1 MPSGYIF
8 ELTGGALCLDFANT
22 LGDRPRSTEEHL
34 ARWTDLL
41 AWGVQAS
48 VLPPPAEAA
57 LRRWAGRHER
67 EAAAALAEARV
78 LREAIYRIF
87 SGLAAQRPAPAA
99 DLSVLNDWLRQS
111 LGHLQV
117 SARGGE
123 YQWAW
128 DQAMLPERVLWPI
141 VRSAADLL
149 VSPER
154 AQLRECQS
162 ETCSW
167 LFVDR
172 SRTKQRRWCS
182 MSTCGNRAKVR
193 RFHERQRQEK
203 TGERRNSR
211 P

>member
-1 MPSGYIF
+1 MGTGTYTF

-34 ARWTDLL
+34 AGWTDLL
-41 AWGVQAS
+41 EWGVQAA
-48 VLPPPAEAA
+48 VLPSRVGAT
-57 LRRWAGRHER
+57 LRRWAGEHER
-67 EAAAALAEARV
+67 EAAASLVAARD

-87 SGLAAQRPAPAA
+87 SALAAERPAPAA
-99 DLSVLNDWLRQS
+99 DLSALNDWLRES

-117 SARGGE
+117 SARAGE
-123 YQWAW
+123 YEWAW
-128 DQAMLPERVLWPI
+128 DRAPVPERVLWPV

-149 VSPER
+149 VSSER

-193 RFHERQRQEK
+193 RFYQRQRREH
-203 TGERRNSR
+203 SS
-211 P
+211 

>member
-1 MPSGYIF
+1 MATATYTF

-22 LGDRPRSTEEHL
+22 LGDRPRATDEHL
-34 ARWTDLL
+34 VRWTDLVE
-41 AWGVQAS
+41 WGVQAS
-48 VLPPPAEAA
+48 VVPSREAAA
-57 LRRWAGRHER
+57 LRRWAGQHER
-67 EAAAALAEARV
+67 EAAAALAAARD

-87 SGLAAQRPAPAA
+87 SAIAAKGPAPAA
-99 DLSVLNDWLRQS
+99 DLSRLNDWLRGC
-111 LGHLQV
+111 LGHLHV
-117 SARGGE
+117 TARRGG

-128 DQAMLPERVLWPI
+128 VPAPVPERVLWPV

-149 VSPER
+149 VAPER

-193 RFHERQRQEK
+193 RFHERQRRGK
-203 TGERRNSR
+203 AS
-211 P
+211 